1 MNRRLTSRLG
11 LALIVLALTA
21 SPALGAQLRFT
32 AVLKGANERPT
43 PVDTN
48 AAGFA
53 KFTLNADETEIN
65 YLLIVANID
74 GVTQAHIHCGTPD
87 VAGPVVAFLYGFNA
101 VGVTVNGI
109 LAEGTITEANVM
121 PRADSAACPGGVAT
135 LADII
140 EKMRTGGAY
149 ANVHTL
155 TWPGGEIRG
164 PIN

>member
-1 MNRRLTSRLG
+1 MSRLTMRLG
-11 LALIVLALTA
+11 LALIVLVMAA
-21 SPALGAQLRFT
+21 SPALAAQLRFT
-32 AVLKGANERPT
+32 AVLKGDNERPT

-48 AAGFA
+48 AAGVA
-53 KFTLNADETEIN
+53 KFTLNADETEIS

-87 VAGPVVAFLYGFNA
+87 VAGPVVAFLFGFEA
-101 VGVTVNGI
+101 AGVTVNGV
-109 LAEGTITEANVM
+109 LAEGTITEANVI

-135 LADII
+135 LADIV